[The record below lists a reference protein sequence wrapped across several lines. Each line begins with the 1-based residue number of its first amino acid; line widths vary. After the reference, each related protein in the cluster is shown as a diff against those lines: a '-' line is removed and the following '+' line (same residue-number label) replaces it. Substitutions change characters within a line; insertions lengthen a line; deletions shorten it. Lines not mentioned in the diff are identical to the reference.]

1 MTFDVIAK
9 EFLSTLQSESRIK
22 SYKLYKTAISH
33 FNRFLKKEH
42 DIPLEQI
49 RPSHIHQYQNFFEES
64 ISIYSFIVR
73 CRQRFICAAFSWR
86 TTRPFLSCEIES
98 KIT

>member
-33 FNRFLKKEH
+33 LIDFKKEH

-49 RPSHIHQYQNFFEES
+49 RPSHIHQYQNFLEKRTVQYNRPYLS
-64 ISIYSFIVR
+64 YSDK
-73 CRQRFICAAFSWR
+73 SY
-86 TTRPFLSCEIES
+86 P
-98 KIT
+98 